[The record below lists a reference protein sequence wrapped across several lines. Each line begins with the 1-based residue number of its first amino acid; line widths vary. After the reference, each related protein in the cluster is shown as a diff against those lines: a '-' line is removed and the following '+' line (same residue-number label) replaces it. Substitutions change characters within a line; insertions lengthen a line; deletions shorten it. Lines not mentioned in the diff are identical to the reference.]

1 MFVCIV
7 LAFCVLANVY
17 IVQICII
24 DGALSMFSKRGYVPD
39 IRPRECIKKYCPLR
53 GISQYTPKGA
63 GMSCHSISS
72 LLPVN
77 IKKYIPTV

>member
-1 MFVCIV
+1 
-7 LAFCVLANVY
+7 
-17 IVQICII
+17 
-24 DGALSMFSKRGYVPD
+24 MFSKRGYVPD
-39 IRPRECIKKYCPLR
+39 IRPRECIKKYCPLG

-77 IKKYIPTV
+77 IKKYIHDNDERMYSLGTVGI